1 MKASIKLINPN
12 GTGQNSFEEYQT
24 IKELK
29 NYLNH
34 CLYYSGEVYLN
45 VPSLSNYD
53 KYSET
58 SDIASLVSD
67 ANFYG
72 ERLEIIPSFEDVEI

>member
-1 MKASIKLINPN
+1 MRVKIKSVNPN
-12 GTGQNSFEEYQT
+12 ASGTNSFEEYKT
-24 IKELK
+24 IRELK

-45 VPSLSNYD
+45 VPSLSNYV

-58 SDIASLVSD
+58 NDVASLVSEVNYFND
-67 ANFYG
+67 EY
-72 ERLEIIPSFEDVEI
+72 LEIIPTFENI